1 MEFWEAAA
9 PWLFGLAGLVT
20 ISMLQAA
27 VAPQAVLRTYF
38 GEQTDSPGL
47 LAIVRNWGFGIAAC
61 GGLLVAAAF
70 VPDLRVAAAVFAI
83 VNSIIGTVIKIVAFP
98 LYILTLGLISFLVN
112 GLLLMI
118 TAWFTQW
125 WGWGL
130 QVEDLWHGILAAI
143 VISLINWVFGIILR
157 PQSNDRRRSR

>member
-1 MEFWEAAA
+1 MRFIIRVIVNAFAIWVVTLIPALMTVVTPFA
-9 PWLFGLAGLVT
+9 PGETLQLVL
-20 ISMLQAA
+20 S
-27 VAPQAVLRTYF
+27 
-38 GEQTDSPGL
+38 L
-47 LAIVRNWGFGIAAC
+47 LAV
-61 GGLLVAAAF
+61 
-70 VPDLRVAAAVFAI
+70 AAVFAI

>member
-1 MEFWEAAA
+1 MRFIIRVIVNAFAIWVVTLIPALMTVVTPFA
-9 PWLFGLAGLVT
+9 PGETLQLVL
-20 ISMLQAA
+20 S
-27 VAPQAVLRTYF
+27 
-38 GEQTDSPGL
+38 L
-47 LAIVRNWGFGIAAC
+47 LAV
-61 GGLLVAAAF
+61 
-70 VPDLRVAAAVFAI
+70 AAVFAI

-130 QVEDLWHGILAAI
+130 QVEDLWPGILAAI